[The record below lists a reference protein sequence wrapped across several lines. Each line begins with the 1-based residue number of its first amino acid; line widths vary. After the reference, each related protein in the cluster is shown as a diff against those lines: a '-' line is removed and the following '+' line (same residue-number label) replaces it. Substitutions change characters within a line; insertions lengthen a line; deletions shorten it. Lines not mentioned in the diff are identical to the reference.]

1 MALDPRKG
9 TFQLLEEFAIPYTA
23 PKYTYKSATPEL
35 LESIRVTKLEENR
48 IQTIKQKVIAGLSI
62 LFSISLLK
70 IFSMLN
76 THPMIVE
83 YFR

>member
-35 LESIRVTKLEENR
+35 LESIRATRLEENR
-48 IQTIKQKVIAGLSI
+48 IQKVKNVVIAAFSI
-62 LFSISLLK
+62 LFSAGLLK
-70 IFSMLN
+70 TFVFLN
-76 THPMIVE
+76 THPLVTE

>member
-9 TFQLLEEFAIPYTA
+9 TFQLLEEFAVAYKA

-35 LESIRVTKLEENR
+35 LESIRSAKLEENR
-48 IQTIKQKVIAGLSI
+48 IQTIKNYVIAA
-62 LFSISLLK
+62 FSVLCTAALLK
-70 IFSMLN
+70 TFVFLN
-76 THPMIVE
+76 THPLIIE

>member
-35 LESIRVTKLEENR
+35 LESIRVTKIEENR
-48 IQTIKQKVIAGLSI
+48 IQEIKRKVIAGLSI
-62 LFSISLLK
+62 LFTIALLK
-70 IFSMLN
+70 TLALLN
-76 THPMIVE
+76 THPMVVE

>member
-1 MALDPRKG
+1 MGLNPRKG

-35 LESIRVTKLEENR
+35 LESIRETKLKENR
-48 IQTIKQKVIAGLSI
+48 IQTIKHTVIASFSV
-62 LFSISLLK
+62 LFSIALLK
-70 IFSMLN
+70 TFALLN
-76 THPMIVE
+76 AHPMIVD